1 MFRFYNPY
9 TYEHLYTTDV
19 KEAADLRS
27 RGWNAE
33 GIGWYSPVK
42 DTPGVVKIYRLY
54 NPYGDDHLYTT
65 EVKEKDDCIKRGWKL
80 DATFEAYGF
89 ISKQLGAGTG
99 ISRLFNPYEKY
110 HTHLFSANKKELEDN
125 IKRGWRDEQVRW
137 YVPGKPAETTPSAT
151 DTDVSVTGSS
161 LGSSHDEDVTPS
173 TPKPK
178 PTPKPVTPTPTLSP
192 DQQKTLTEIQKP
204 VRDLIAAART
214 NILKGAKTPD
224 KAIQALQT
232 KANEAKANATKL
244 KTQAN
249 VAGASDEV
257 KKQAATAALVQ
268 EEADFKL
275 KYAKHVK
282 AYNEATTAKNEA
294 QKKVDELSK
303 NDNQNSQ
310 SQNQANSNTKAS
322 NANAAAF
329 VLPKTIL
336 MLAMAST
343 PSANTPAA
351 DQTSPL
357 EQAKQALEEAKKHE
371 TEAYNQVLA
380 DENEIFPLTYTVHF
394 INDRQ
399 GRTGDSCAFK
409 DRQVTIYTCIAKQ
422 QYALDRND
430 LKDYWIISIFTEAKA
445 VDYSLAHNDES
456 YNHVESTDKYPC
468 SRVRYDKEH
477 NRYTVEFIKYQG
489 PTREQSEA
497 RWASQWKTH
506 TVKADPNNK
515 TDLPELN
522 MSIMGLDTKLFHAT
536 DSDDINTLTQ
546 TIAALKSKCKYKPDG
561 AYIPSTFYIWKTE
574 AARKMNITREFED
587 TEGGSLAAQKL
598 AEKEQAELWKEAA
611 KHSEYK
617 LPDAITST
625 TGPNVDLQMHVY
637 ELKKA
642 EREYNEAKKS
652 GDANAQLKARKDAI
666 VAAIDIMYPWNDFIP
681 ANYTG
686 DTYNLIYVRYTLL
699 AILRNTILESQAP
712 ADTAD
717 STTKANY
724 QKYVN
729 AFVTWMNDQTD
740 ANKEAL
746 KAAEKAY
753 TGKSSSWE
761 LKDVENHGWG

>member
-33 GIGWYSPVK
+33 GIGWYSPTK

-137 YVPGKPAETTPSAT
+137 YVPGKPAETTPAAT
-151 DTDVSVTGSS
+151 DTDVHVSTGSGS
-161 LGSSHDEDVTPS
+161 GSSHGDTTPSTPS
-173 TPKPK
+173 TPKEKEK
-178 PTPKPVTPTPTLSP
+178 PAPTLSP

-204 VRDLIAAART
+204 VSELIAAART
-214 NILKGAKTPD
+214 NILKGGKTP
-224 KAIQALQT
+224 AEAVQALQT
-232 KANEAKANATKL
+232 KANEAKTKAENL
-244 KTQAN
+244 KKQAEA
-249 VAGASDEV
+249 AGVSDEV

-268 EEADFKL
+268 EEANFKL

-282 AYNEATTAKNEA
+282 AYNEATAAKNEA

-303 NDNQNSQ
+303 QPNQNSQ
-310 SQNQANSNTKAS
+310 SQAQANSNTKAS
-322 NANAAAF
+322 NSNAAAF

-351 DQTSPL
+351 DQTNPL
-357 EQAKQALEEAKKHE
+357 EEAKQALEKAKTHE
-371 TEAYNQVLA
+371 TEALNQVLA

-394 INDRQ
+394 INDKQ
-399 GRTGDSCAFK
+399 GRTGNSCAFK

-422 QYALDRND
+422 KYAYKREI
-430 LKDYWIISIFTEAKA
+430 LKEDWGMRFLTEACA
-445 VDYSLAHNDES
+445 VVYSLTYNDKSFDHIEA
-456 YNHVESTDKYPC
+456 TDKYSR
-468 SRVRYDKEH
+468 SRVRYDKKH
-477 NRYTVEFIKYQG
+477 NWYTVEFIKYQG

-515 TDLPELN
+515 TGLPELN

-536 DSDDINTLTQ
+536 DSDSINTLTQ
-546 TIAALKSKCKYKPDG
+546 TIAALKETCKGNPY
-561 AYIPSTFYIWKTE
+561 AYGMCIPRFKFWQTD
-574 AARKMNITREFED
+574 AARKETIASEFNL
-587 TEGGSLAAQKL
+587 TEGDSLATQKL
-598 AEKEQAELWKEAA
+598 AEESHAELWKETA

-625 TGPNVDLQMHVY
+625 TEPNVELQIAVY

-642 EREYNEAKKS
+642 ELEYNEAKKS
-652 GDANAQLKARKDAI
+652 GDAKAQLKARKDAI
-666 VAAIDIMYPWNDFIP
+666 HAAMQIMDPMSTVIGI
-681 ANYTG
+681 NYTEAKIH
-686 DTYNLIYVRYTLL
+686 LITVRYSLL
-699 AILRNTILESQAP
+699 NILVNTILDNQVP

-753 TGKSSSWE
+753 TGKSTSWE
-761 LKDVENHGWG
+761 LKDVVIPVWG